1 MSPQEG
7 AGLSSISSIQ
17 KELVVDAGSLFQH
30 HPDEQRMM
38 DEELVNYKYFTFVCL
53 KCKLQRLKCIN
64 IHVLL
69 GPVLQ

>member
-7 AGLSSISSIQ
+7 AGHGSISSIQ
-17 KELVVDAGSLFQH
+17 KELVVDAGNPFQH
-30 HPDEQRMM
+30 HPDEQKTM
-38 DEELVNYKYFTFVCL
+38 DEEFVNYKHFTFVCL
-53 KCKLQRLKCIN
+53 KRKLQCVKCID